1 MLLSS
6 CAKVDRRGKAVIES
20 WGDLPRLV
28 DPVTGIR
35 LSLPWVYTS
44 RFYETPGAIDNVIQ
58 EMLSNPFP
66 PSLSGLYQQ
75 SRAITGYDVVARLGG
90 IECPTLVVVGDEDI
104 LGGLPFSQQLAH
116 GIRDAK
122 LLVLEKAGHGL
133 PTESPEAT
141 SAAMRDF
148 LSSLDDRGG
157 H

>member
-1 MLLSS
+1 MTPSP
-6 CAKVDRRGKAVIES
+6 D
-20 WGDLPRLV
+20 
-28 DPVTGIR
+28 
-35 LSLPWVYTS
+35 S
-44 RFYETPGAIDNVIQ
+44 R
-58 EMLSNPFP
+58 
-66 PSLSGLYQQ
+66 
-75 SRAITGYDVVARLGG
+75 G

-133 PTESPEAT
+133 LTESPEAT